1 MDGRTHVLPR
11 LNEFSGA
18 VLSFFRAFSLDHAT
32 ERLTR
37 TTVQGN
43 FFFLEGQ
50 GQDSRKCRFAATTQ
64 AVRGDKYLRL
74 KLSNR
79 VSDRQ

>member
-43 FFFLEGQ
+43 FFFWKVKVKTAANADLQ
-50 GQDSRKCRFAATTQ
+50 LQHRQFAAT
-64 AVRGDKYLRL
+64 
-74 KLSNR
+74 NI
-79 VSDRQ
+79 